1 MDSIRSLA
9 SAAAINNNNPQE
21 GINTMKKIIIVLL
34 ALVLCVLPVLTACND
49 DPNPNPPSTTGT
61 EAPGTTAPV
70 TEPKPDP
77 VTTTEPAAF
86 GDFDY
91 ILTLGYATIV
101 GYHGNGGDVVIPE
114 KIDGKY
120 PVTEIAKMAFMYQ
133 EAITSLTIPGSVK
146 ATGELAFF
154 HCVGLTKVTLG
165 SGVEKISRGS
175 FNACEALAEIVV
187 PASVKT
193 IEDIAFVGC
202 TALTSFDFTN
212 VTTLGY
218 RAFAASGLTS
228 VVLPAGLTNLG
239 ESVFGSC
246 KSLVSADIQ
255 GVYETFP
262 AGMFGY
268 CYALKN
274 VKFAEGTKRI
284 GNTVFFRCTG
294 LETVTLPASC
304 FKIENQCFY
313 GCTSL
318 NTINFLCKE
327 KMYINYYAFYFLPA
341 LTTCNYGGSEETFGT
356 WEWDTYNDFL
366 KEATFNF
373 NYAG

>member
-1 MDSIRSLA
+1 
-9 SAAAINNNNPQE
+9 
-21 GINTMKKIIIVLL
+21 MKKIFIVLL
-34 ALVLCVLPVLTACND
+34 ALVLCVLPVLTACNED
-49 DPNPNPPSTTGT
+49 TPNPPESN
-61 EAPGTTAPV
+61 PGTTAPSTEPPV
-70 TEPKPDP
+70 TEEKPDP
-77 VTTTEPAAF
+77 VTTTEPAAY
-86 GDFDY
+86 GDFEY

-101 GYHGNGGDVVIPE
+101 GYNGQGGDVVIPS
-114 KIDGKY
+114 KIDDKY
-120 PVTEIAKMAFMYQ
+120 PVTAIDKMAFMYQ
-133 EAITSLTIPGSVK
+133 EEITSLMIPGSVK

-154 HCVGLTKVTLG
+154 HCIKLAKVTLED
-165 SGVEKISRGS
+165 GVEKISRGS

-202 TALTSFDFTN
+202 TALTAFDFTN

-228 VVLPAGLTNLG
+228 VVLPATLTNLSA
-239 ESVFGSC
+239 SVFGSC
-246 KSLVSADIQ
+246 KSLVSVDVQ
-255 GVYETFP
+255 GAYETFP

-268 CYALKN
+268 CYALKD

-318 NTINFLCKE
+318 TTINFLCTE